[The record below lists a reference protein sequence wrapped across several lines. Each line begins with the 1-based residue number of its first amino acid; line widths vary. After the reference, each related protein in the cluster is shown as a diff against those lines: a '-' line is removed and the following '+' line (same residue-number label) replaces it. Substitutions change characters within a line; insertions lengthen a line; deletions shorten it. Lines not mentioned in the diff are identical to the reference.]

1 MGANVVFVLV
11 FIVYCAILVG
21 AGLFS
26 KRWVKESSDYVLAG
40 REISTP
46 INMMGVIAIGFAGT
60 TVTLVPG
67 FTIQFGLLG
76 GMSFAFFY
84 NIMGLMLF
92 AILYARFIRRCG
104 AQTLPEFLEMRYG
117 GEIRSLVAITSI
129 IGMAG
134 ILANNIV
141 SAVDNIIGY
150 TGWDRMITMAV
161 IFLVILAF
169 TFISGLWAT
178 TLTDFFQV
186 VLGIIVV
193 PTVLILLLR
202 RFGWLDA
209 ISQMWPRDSF
219 VSSGLVGTIALG
231 KLTYPS
237 MLNFFICFAAALV
250 WGNNYYWMKMAN
262 CRSEKV
268 ARNSYLLGALMLFF
282 LYFIAFALIGLYA
295 GAFHADVF
303 TIKGGKIPPTGAYGF
318 IASTLPPLFGSIA
331 VIGAVAAAVSTS
343 STAALGA
350 SAVANRD
357 IYQRLINKKAD
368 PKTSLRTSKI
378 ILFLIGIITYILCQF
393 PGGPTYLFAFA
404 NCWLIP
410 PAILVGLGAIW
421 PRFGKRGAIVGVLCG
436 MITMAAFTLMGTV
449 LKIFDINR
457 FIYLA
462 VLGFIVTLVTAVI
475 GTLSEK
481 PKYYGGKNWE
491 RVPSASNRE
500 DIPVDDQCREVL
512 ALIRL
517 GHLYMA
523 DLTDYLGVDSKVT
536 NEIIE
541 KLDRGGY
548 IVRAGLNTS
557 KFYTFEIT
565 EKGLSVLKPLE
576 GTDAALVKDMLSPL
590 YLELLK
596 IVKDSPEKQF
606 EFIQKNEIR
615 SMRMAAISA
624 HLTRQGYIVERGL
637 FKRKLEITAR
647 GIDLIKKYA

>member
-1 MGANVVFVLV
+1 
-11 FIVYCAILVG
+11 
-21 AGLFS
+21 
-26 KRWVKESSDYVLAG
+26 
-40 REISTP
+40 
-46 INMMGVIAIGFAGT
+46 MMGVVAIGFAGT

-92 AILYARFIRRCG
+92 AVLYASFIRRCG
-104 AQTLPEFLEMRYG
+104 AQTLPEYLEMRYG
-117 GEIRSLVAITSI
+117 GKIRSLVAVTSV

-141 SAVDNIIGY
+141 SAVDNIVGY
-150 TGWDRMITMAV
+150 TGWDRMITMAI
-161 IFLVILAF
+161 IFLVIIAF

-193 PTVLILLLR
+193 PTVLFLLIR

-209 ISQMWPRDSF
+209 IAKVWPGNNI
-219 VSSGLVGTIALG
+219 VSAGHTGSMAIG

-262 CRSEKV
+262 CRNEKV
-268 ARNSYLLGALMLFF
+268 ARNSYLLGALLLFF
-282 LYFIAFALIGLYA
+282 IYFIAFALIGLFA
-295 GAFHADVF
+295 GGFHSEVF
-303 TIKGGKIPPTGAYGF
+303 TFKGGRIPPTGAYGF
-318 IASTLPPLFGSIA
+318 IASTFAPLFGSIA

-357 IYQRLINKKAD
+357 IYQRLINTKAD
-368 PKTSLRTSKI
+368 PKSSLKVSKI
-378 ILFLIGIITYILCQF
+378 ILFLIGIVTFILCQF

-410 PAILVGLGAIW
+410 PAILLGLGAIW
-421 PRFGKRGAIVGVLCG
+421 PRFGKQGAIVGVLCG
-436 MITMAAFTLMGTV
+436 MITMATFTLLGTV
-449 LKIFDINR
+449 LRVFDINR
-457 FIYLA
+457 YIYLA

-475 GTLSEK
+475 GTLTEK
-481 PKYYGGKNWE
+481 PKYYGAKTWE
-491 RVPSASNRE
+491 RVPNSSNRE
-500 DIPVDDQCREVL
+500 DIKLDERCLEVL

-523 DLTDYLGVDSKVT
+523 DLTDYLGVDSQKT

-541 KLDRGGY
+541 QLDRGGY

-557 KFYTFEIT
+557 KFYTFSIT
-565 EKGLSVLKPLE
+565 EKGRASLAPLPDRE
-576 GTDAALVKDMLSPL
+576 MKLAEDMLSPL
-590 YLELLK
+590 YLELLRT
-596 IVKDSPEKQF
+596 VKETPEEQF
-606 EFIQKNEIR
+606 EFIRKNEIR
-615 SMRMAAISA
+615 SMRMAAIASHHA
-624 HLTRQGYIVERGL
+624 RQGYITEKGL
-637 FKRKLEITAR
+637 FKRKLEITVK
-647 GIDLIKKYA
+647 GIQAVQKYS